1 MYLLSEAAKPKPKK
15 QVDLFGG
22 DEDSDLFAESKPQQ
36 QPPKKKVRHISIIT
50 NDRNVSYFDVVY
62 LLCLKWINTTG
73 NRKLCKRYTVYMWLF
88 LQWFYFCEFR
98 KSEPHENFH
107 FMLCLFIVM

>member
-1 MYLLSEAAKPKPKK
+1 MTNGGSFSKARIAAFPQRSHGNHSAKAPKPSMYLLSEAAKPKPKK

-50 NDRNVSYFDVVY
+50 NDSNVSYLDVAY
-62 LLCLKWINTTG
+62 LLCLKWIRQLLETG
-73 NRKLCKRYTVYMWLF
+73 
-88 LQWFYFCEFR
+88 
-98 KSEPHENFH
+98 
-107 FMLCLFIVM
+107 